1 MNPRSLPP
9 DAPGEYKFY
18 GKHPNYEPDPLP
30 PELELPR
37 GGSLQDTIQDAI
49 YQLGRLEGIGDET
62 DASPV
67 VYTTMVRKEAV
78 QSVLIEGGDV
88 DLQEMFHPEN
98 VEGDRTTEKDV
109 REALNYE
116 RTVRYA
122 ASQVAETGAIT
133 LELLKE
139 LHEMLLDGVRDEAN
153 RLGAFREQPA
163 FIPAPTPEEE
173 PFYPPTGSRVPGLME
188 NLVAYLAA
196 GGEYQDLVD
205 LAVVHYQFETVHPFG
220 DGNGRLGRILVTLQ
234 LIRDGYLEK
243 PYLYPSEY
251 FNAHKLEYVR
261 KMRAVSEEG
270 AWEPWLEFFIE
281 GIRQQAADAIERTE
295 RLRGLRDEYRQE
307 YGSEKTATDRLAMRL
322 FRRPYVTTNDVA
334 EMLDVTHQ
342 TANDAVSDLEA
353 AGVLEETTG
362 KERYREYKA
371 VDIFDILSESL
382 DA

>member
-1 MNPRSLPP
+1 MNSRTLPQ
-9 DAPGEYKFY
+9 DAPGEYKSY

-37 GGSLQDTIQDAI
+37 DGSLQDTIQDAI

-88 DLQEMFHPEN
+88 DLQEMFYPEN
-98 VEGDRTTEKDV
+98 VEKDRTTEKDV

-116 RTVRYA
+116 RTIQYA
-122 ASQVAETGAIT
+122 AGQVAETGAIT

-139 LHEMLLDGVRDEAN
+139 LHGMLLDGVRDQAN
-153 RLGAFREQPA
+153 RLGAFREQPS

-173 PFYPPTGSRVPGLME
+173 PFHPPIGPKVPELME
-188 NLVAYLAA
+188 NLAGYLAA
-196 GGEYQDLVD
+196 GGEYRDLVD
-205 LAVVHYQFETVHPFG
+205 LAVVHYQFETIHPFG
-220 DGNGRLGRILVTLQ
+220 DGNGRLGRILITLQ
-234 LIRDGYLEK
+234 LIQNGYLEK

-281 GIRQQAADAIERTE
+281 GIRQQAADAIERTD
-295 RLRGLRDEYRQE
+295 RLRTLRKEYERE
-307 YGSEKTATDRLAMRL
+307 YGNEKTATDRLAMRL
-322 FRRPYVTTNDVA
+322 FQQPYVTTSDVA
-334 EMLDVTHQ
+334 DMLDVTHQ
-342 TANDAVSDLEA
+342 TANNAVTDLEA
-353 AGVLEETTG
+353 TGVLEETTG

-371 VDIFDILSESL
+371 VDIFDVLSESL